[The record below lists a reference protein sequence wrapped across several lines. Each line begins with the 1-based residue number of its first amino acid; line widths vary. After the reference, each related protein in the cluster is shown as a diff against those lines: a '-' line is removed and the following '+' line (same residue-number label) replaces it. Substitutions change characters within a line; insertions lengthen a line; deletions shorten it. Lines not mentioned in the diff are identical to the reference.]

1 MIPCS
6 IEGSLEREKEREI
19 EGEIEGRKLWVLN
32 LERHQLSDIGL

>member
-19 EGEIEGRKLWVLN
+19 GEIEGRKLWVLN

>member
-6 IEGSLEREKEREI
+6 IEGSLEREKEI

-32 LERHQLSDIGL
+32 LERHQPSDIGL